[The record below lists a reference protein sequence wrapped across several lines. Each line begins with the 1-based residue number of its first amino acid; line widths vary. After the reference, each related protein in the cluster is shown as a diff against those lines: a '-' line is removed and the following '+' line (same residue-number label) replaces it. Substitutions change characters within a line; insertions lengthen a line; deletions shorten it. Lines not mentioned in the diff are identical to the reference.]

1 MTKVMM
7 NIDEISGM
15 YFECINH
22 ADDHDACIIV
32 STLSNVLVEECFNE
46 GHEPTIYNK
55 AHVRIDMP
63 YSKKA
68 YEVFKAVEGV
78 MRQAAHQL
86 PDHIKIY

>member
-1 MTKVMM
+1 MTKVML
-7 NIDEISGM
+7 NIDKLNGIYYESM
-15 YFECINH
+15 TH
-22 ADDHDACIIV
+22 AGDHDACTIV

-55 AHVRIDMP
+55 GHVRIDMP
-63 YSKKA
+63 YSDKA